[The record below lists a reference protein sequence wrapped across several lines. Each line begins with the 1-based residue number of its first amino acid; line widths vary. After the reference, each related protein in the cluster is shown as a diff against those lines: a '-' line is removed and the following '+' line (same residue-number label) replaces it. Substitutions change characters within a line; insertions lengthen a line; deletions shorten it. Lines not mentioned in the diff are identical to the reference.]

1 MGSCIVIALGG
12 NAIKQAHEHG
22 TFVEQYGNIN
32 RIAPQVVAL
41 LKEGHHI
48 ILTHGNGPHVGSLLI
63 QQEAAKDHVPEQ
75 PLDVLGAMT
84 QGQIG
89 YMLQQA
95 MQNELRR
102 QGVKAP
108 VVTLIT
114 QAQVDP
120 SHEAFSNPTKPVGPF
135 YSQKEAQKLSL
146 LKRWPIAHVAPNLAR
161 GYRRVVPSPP
171 PLRIIEGAAIRM
183 LSQAGVLVIAS
194 GGGGIPVVKGLDGLR
209 GVEAV
214 IDKDLASELLAE
226 EVGASVLM
234 LMTDVEK
241 VKLHYGTLHESE
253 ISRMDRAQA
262 ERYLDEG
269 HFPEGSMGPKV
280 QAAVRFVTKGGE
292 VAIISSIDRI
302 VDALNGKT
310 GTVIVK

>member
-1 MGSCIVIALGG
+1 MGIRIVIALGG

-22 TFVEQYGNIN
+22 TFAEQYENIK
-32 RIAPQVVAL
+32 RIAPQIVEL
-41 LKEGHHI
+41 IKDGHHI

-89 YMLQQA
+89 YMLQQS

-102 QGVKAP
+102 HGLKLQ
-108 VVTLIT
+108 VVTIIT
-114 QAQVDP
+114 QAHVDP
-120 SHEAFSNPTKPVGPF
+120 TNEAFTHPTKPVGPF
-135 YSQKEAQKLSL
+135 YSQREAQKLTL
-146 LKRWPIAHVAPNLAR
+146 LRRWPIEHVAPSMAR

-171 PLRIIEGAAIRM
+171 PLKIVEGNAIRL
-183 LSQAGVLVIAS
+183 LSDTGALVIAA
-194 GGGGIPVVKGLDGLR
+194 GGGGIPVVKGLDGYR

-241 VKLHYGTLHESE
+241 VKLHYGTLQETE
-253 ISRMDRAQA
+253 IARMDLQGAGQ
-262 ERYLDEG
+262 YMDEG
-269 HFPEGSMGPKV
+269 HFPEGTMGPKV
-280 QAAVRFVTKGGE
+280 HAAMRFVSKGGDR
-292 VAIISSIDRI
+292 AIISSIDKI
-302 VDALNGKT
+302 LDALEGKT
-310 GTVIVK
+310 GTLVVK